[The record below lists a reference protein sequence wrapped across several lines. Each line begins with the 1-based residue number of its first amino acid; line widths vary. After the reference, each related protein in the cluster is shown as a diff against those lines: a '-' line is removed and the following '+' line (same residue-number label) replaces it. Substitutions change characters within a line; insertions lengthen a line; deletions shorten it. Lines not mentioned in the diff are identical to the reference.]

1 MLGKVLALVVVFLIF
16 RFVIK
21 YIVPIFQ
28 MTRMAKDKLSQMQQN
43 MEDMHRK
50 QGRAES
56 SQRSVDG
63 EYIDYEEI
71 K

>member
-1 MLGKVLALVVVFLIF
+1 MLGKILTLIVVFLII

-28 MTRMAKDKLSQMQQN
+28 MTRMAKEKLGQMQQN
-43 MEDMHRK
+43 MEDMQRR
-50 QGRAES
+50 QSRPES
-56 SQRSVDG
+56 SQGSIDG
-63 EYIDYEEI
+63 EYIDYEEV

>member
-1 MLGKVLALVVVFLIF
+1 MLGKIIALIIVFLIF

-28 MTRMAKDKLSQMQQN
+28 MTRVAKEKLSQMQEN
-43 MEDMHRK
+43 MEDMQRK
-50 QGRAES
+50 QNKSGNT
-56 SQRSVDG
+56 QRNIDG
-63 EYIDYEEI
+63 EYIDYEEV